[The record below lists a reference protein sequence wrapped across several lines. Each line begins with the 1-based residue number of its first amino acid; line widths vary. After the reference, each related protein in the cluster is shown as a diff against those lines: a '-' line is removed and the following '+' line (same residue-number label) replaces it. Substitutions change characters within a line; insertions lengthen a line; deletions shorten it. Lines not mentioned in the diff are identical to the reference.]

1 MSTVTSELLY
11 LMKFPEKCDKE
22 KKTSSANGPTETENP
37 HTEKVMIHSYLP
49 LHTKT
54 NSNG

>member
-11 LMKFPEKCDKE
+11 LTKFSEICDKE
-22 KKTSSANGPTETENP
+22 KKTSSAIGPTETESP

-49 LHTKT
+49 LYTKT
-54 NSNG
+54 NPDG

>member
-11 LMKFPEKCDKE
+11 LTKFPEKCDKE
-22 KKTSSANGPTETENP
+22 RKTSSANGPTETESP

-54 NSNG
+54 NPNG